1 MPIRAYENFDE
12 KQRTKEIELVKLNS
26 DRQSYCGNSDVFT
39 IDTKP
44 TERWEIPEEMR
55 EEFKKYYSV
64 Q

>member
-1 MPIRAYENFDE
+1 MSIRAYENFDE
-12 KQRTKEIELVKLNS
+12 KHRTKGIELVTPNF
-26 DRQSYCGNSDVFT
+26 DRQSYCGNSDIFT

-55 EEFKKYYSV
+55 EEFNKYYSV